1 MAKKIMELST
11 VTTPLTGAELMEM
24 SQSDVSTKCTTAKL
38 KDFINLAEIFYL
50 QETDEPPE
58 PPDGQGIIFMS
69 NGNGGFTAGDI
80 IAAST
85 YNDGEGA
92 ETTYTIIHDFSSG
105 TSWPGGE

>member
-1 MAKKIMELST
+1 MAKKISELAT
-11 VTTPLTGAELMEM
+11 PTLPVTGGELMEM
-24 SQSDVSTKCTTAKL
+24 SQALVSVKVSAENL
-38 KDFINLAEIFYL
+38 KDYVNLAEIFKL
-50 QETDEPPE
+50 QETNEPPE

-92 ETTYTIIHDFSSG
+92 VTTYTVIHDHSGG
-105 TSWPGGE
+105 TSWPGG